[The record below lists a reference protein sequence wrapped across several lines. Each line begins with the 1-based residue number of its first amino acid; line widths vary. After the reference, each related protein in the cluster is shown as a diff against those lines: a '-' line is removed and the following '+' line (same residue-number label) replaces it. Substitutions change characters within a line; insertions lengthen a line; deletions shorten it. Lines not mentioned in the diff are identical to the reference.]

1 MSDTDWALLLGCI
14 LVGIGVAAVAVAV
27 TLAVVGIFYGIRR
40 AVLRCLG
47 RRRAPS
53 PGAVEVHTDAL
64 RVLRQRLVDEGH
76 LPDEQTL
83 AEQNGH
89 RGGQA

>member
-14 LVGIGVAAVAVAV
+14 LAGIGVATVTVAL
-27 TLAVVGIFYGIRR
+27 TLACAGIFYGIRR

-53 PGAVEVHTDAL
+53 PAAREAHTDAL
-64 RVLRQRLVDEGH
+64 RVLRCRLVDEGH
-76 LPDEQTL
+76 LPEQTL
-83 AEQNGH
+83 AERNGH